1 MKKHIQIKKIIFK
14 AAIFLFMFVFVFI
27 YGIAYVMKD
36 KANSQYSRDICKQVY
51 EGPKNIINLIS
62 KKFIKKELIVNN
74 INTNEILKYQEKIDK
89 HIEEEYSELE
99 YTWRQP
105 YIKLNPYGVTPLSA
119 LIKFKTD
126 DLVKITLTIKGK
138 KVEEDLIKEYKEYRT
153 EHEYS
158 ILGLYPKYENQIVL
172 KIEDKIGN
180 IKEKKIKIKTEALS
194 YIKTPNYIVIS
205 KKDKQNKFYY
215 TTGNGTY
222 IYDEYGNVRYYLDN
236 EVAKWTYKL
245 RDGKM
250 IGEVGNKLYEFN
262 MLGKL
267 VKEYNLGEYSSYYHG
282 VYEMLNGNILE
293 IGSKKGTIKIENGKE
308 VVTGN
313 DILIEIDRNTGK
325 IIKEWDLG
333 EALDTTRYVIGKSSY
348 DWLHTN
354 SVQYIPEENSLL
366 FSARWYG
373 MFKLDYNT
381 GEVKWLFGPNKGYK
395 RAGRNGT
402 GEELESK
409 VLKAIDSSNKIL
421 SKEIQSGKEYTNE
434 FKWACNTHD
443 ARYLGND
450 LYSIFDNNGKVYD
463 SEVKEQYNSRAV
475 IYEIKEN
482 KIKQVWSQEL
492 SDNSNLGSA
501 VIPNLEQNE
510 IIVFMSREENKNT
523 TLYHNKILRYNYTTK
538 EKLFEADI
546 YISPQIIGNDEVE
559 YSDYHYKIVPVD
571 IYE

>member
-1 MKKHIQIKKIIFK
+1 MKKYIKIIN
-14 AAIFLFMFVFVFI
+14 IILLIVLFFFIFI

-36 KANSQYSRDICKQVY
+36 KANHQYSREICKQVY

-62 KKFIKKELIVNN
+62 KKFIGKDLIGNDKDIKK
-74 INTNEILKYQEKIDK
+74 ILKYQEKIDK
-89 HIEEEYSELE
+89 LIEKEYSELE
-99 YTWRQP
+99 YSWRQP

-119 LIKFKTD
+119 LIKFETD
-126 DLVKITLTIKGK
+126 NPVKVTLVIKGK
-138 KVEEDLIKEYKEYRT
+138 KGEEDLIKEYKEYRT

-158 ILGLYPKYENQIVL
+158 ILGLYPKYENQIIL

-180 IKEKKIKIKTEALS
+180 IKEKKFKLKTEALS

-222 IYDEYGNVRYYLDN
+222 IYDEYGNIRYYLSS
-236 EVAKWTYKL
+236 EFATWTYKL
-245 RDGKM
+245 KNGK
-250 IGEVGNKLYEFN
+250 IVGEDNERKVYEFN
-262 MLGKL
+262 MLGKV
-267 VKEYNLGEYSSYYHG
+267 VKEYNLGKYFSFSHG
-282 VYEMLNGNILE
+282 IYEMPNNNLLE
-293 IGSKKGTIKIENGKE
+293 IVKKDGTVKIENGNKE
-308 VVTGN
+308 RTAW
-313 DILIEIDRNTGK
+313 DILIEIDRKTGK

-333 EALDTTRYVIGKSSY
+333 EVLDTTRYVIGKSSE

-354 SVQYIPEENSLL
+354 SVLYIPEENSLL

-434 FKWACNTHD
+434 FKWAYNTHD

-450 LYSIFDNNGKVYD
+450 LYSIFDNNGDVYD
-463 SEVKEQYNSRAV
+463 PEIKEQYNSRAV
-475 IYEIKEN
+475 IYEIKED

-510 IIVFMSREENKNT
+510 VIVFMSREENKNT
-523 TLYHNKILRYNYTTK
+523 TLYHNKILRYNYATK

-546 YISPQIIGNDEVE
+546 YISPQIIGSDEAE

>member
-1 MKKHIQIKKIIFK
+1 MRNIKNILKILVI
-14 AAIFLFMFVFVFI
+14 VFSIIGILNIGI
-27 YGIAYVMKD
+27 YGVAYIMKD
-36 KANSQYSRDICKQVY
+36 RVSSGNARKVCRQVY
-51 EGPKNIINLIS
+51 EGPQNMINLIS
-62 KKFIKKELIVNN
+62 NKLLGKLILGN
-74 INTNEILKYQEKIDK
+74 ININKILKIQRNIEKQ
-89 HIEEEYSELE
+89 IESEYSELD
-99 YTWRQP
+99 YDWRYP
-105 YIKLNPYGVTPLSA
+105 YIKVNPYGITPLSA
-119 LIKFKTD
+119 LIKFKTTE
-126 DLVKITLTIKGK
+126 LTKVTIIVKGSNQ
-138 KVEEDLIKEYKEYRT
+138 ESDLIKEFNKFKI
-153 EHEYS
+153 EHEYP
-158 ILGLYPKYENQIVL
+158 ILGLYPKIENNIIL
-172 KIEDKIGN
+172 KIENKEGKI
-180 IKEKKIKIKTEALS
+180 KTKKLKIKTEELS
-194 YIKTPNYIVIS
+194 YIKTPNYIVTS

-222 IYDEYGNVRYYLDN
+222 IYDEYGNIRYYLDN
-236 EVAKWTYKL
+236 ELAKWTYKL
-245 RDGKM
+245 RNGKI

-267 VKEYNLGEYSSYYHG
+267 VKEYNLEEYSSYHHG
-282 VYEMLNGNILE
+282 IYEMLNGNILE
-293 IGSKKGTIKIENGKE
+293 IGSKKGTKKIENGKE

-333 EALDTTRYVIGKSSY
+333 EVLDTTRYVIGKSSY

-395 RAGRNGT
+395 TAGRNGT
-402 GEELESK
+402 GEELEPK
-409 VLKAIDSSNKIL
+409 VLKAIDSSNRIL

-434 FKWACNTHD
+434 FKWAYNTHD

-463 SEVKEQYNSRAV
+463 SEIKEQYNSRAV

-482 KIKQVWSQEL
+482 EIKQVWSQEL

-510 IIVFMSREENKNT
+510 VIVFMSREENKNT

-546 YISPQIIGNDEVE
+546 YISPQIIGSDEAE